1 MTQGKIK
8 RAIADGEVVYQVVE
22 MDGDTETG
30 IVYVSGSIECAEKY
44 CENNYGTDWS
54 E

>member
-1 MTQGKIK
+1 MKAKIK
-8 RAIADGEVVYQVVE
+8 RAIFDGEVVYQVVE
-22 MDGDTETG
+22 VVDDVETG
-30 IVYVSGSIECAEKY
+30 IVYTSGSIECAEKY

>member
-1 MTQGKIK
+1 MKVKIK

-22 MDGDTETG
+22 VVDDVETG
-30 IVYVSGSIECAEKY
+30 IVYVSGSIECAKKY
-44 CENNYGTDWS
+44 CKNNYGGDWS

>member
-1 MTQGKIK
+1 MRAKIK

-22 MDGDTETG
+22 VVDDVETG